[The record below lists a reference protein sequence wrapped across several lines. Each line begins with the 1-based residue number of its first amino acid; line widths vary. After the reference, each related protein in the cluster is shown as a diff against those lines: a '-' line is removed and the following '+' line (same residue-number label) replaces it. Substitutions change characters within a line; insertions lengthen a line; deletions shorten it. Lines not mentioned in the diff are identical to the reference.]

1 MDDRSQDPT
10 PPRADLDLTDDD
22 LRELLR
28 LMIRARALD
37 ETAETL
43 QAEGELTVYPPLR
56 GQEAAQVGSAFAL
69 SRDDM
74 AFPTFRE
81 FAAALVRG
89 VDPVTYL
96 EYHRGTWHG
105 GPYDPLESRFG
116 PICITLATQIVHAVG
131 FAMGQRLTG
140 RSDVTLAYFG
150 DGSTSEGDFHEAC
163 NFAAVFEAPIV
174 LFCQNNGWAISVPT
188 HKQMKAP
195 VAERADGY
203 GMPGLRIDG
212 NDVLAVWRKTR
223 EAVDRARDGGGPTLI
238 EAMTYRLGPHHSLDE
253 PAKYRSDEEVAAW
266 ADPDRDPIARYRR
279 WLEAEGLVDDA
290 LVAEVEQEAREE
302 MREIAD
308 GVRALSPPPVEN
320 LFEWVYEGPTPELLY
335 QQRDIS
341 RFTGSR

>member
-10 PPRADLDLTDDD
+10 PPRADLDLTDAD

-37 ETAETL
+37 ETAEAL

-74 AFPTFRE
+74 TFPTFRE

-89 VDPVTYL
+89 VDPVAYL

-140 RSDVTLAYFG
+140 RPDVTLAYFG

-195 VAERADGY
+195 VAERAHGY
-203 GMPGLRIDG
+203 GMPGVRIDG
-212 NDVLAVWRKTR
+212 NDVLAVWQTTY
-223 EAVDRARDGGGPTLI
+223 EAAERAREGGGPTLI

-253 PAKYRSDEEVAAW
+253 PAKYRTDDEVAAW

-279 WLEAEGLVDDA
+279 WLEDEGLLDA
-290 LVAEVEQEAREE
+290 ALFAEIQSETHEE
-302 MREIAD
+302 MSEIAD
-308 GVRALSPPPVEN
+308 GVRGLEPPPVEN
-320 LFEWVYEGPTPELLY
+320 LFEWVYEGPTPELLH

-341 RFTGSR
+341 RFSGSR